1 MLDIS
6 ERELYFLVQRLFN
19 IFVKKITVFIV
30 IFYKEA
36 VMSTFAL
43 VVLVLVVALFV
54 SISLL
59 PVLTS
64 RDDDLPVML
73 RE

>member
-1 MLDIS
+1 
-6 ERELYFLVQRLFN
+6 
-19 IFVKKITVFIV
+19 
-30 IFYKEA
+30 
-36 VMSTFAL
+36 MSTFAL

-59 PVLTS
+59 PVLAT